1 MTNKPKYYRNSITTE
16 TGLSDFHKMTTT
28 VLKTY
33 VKKRSRELIVYR
45 KYKSNDNLLLQEEF
59 PSKFKDLLPN
69 DKSLKGVQ
77 DSCLQILDSLA
88 PLKTKYLRANETPFM
103 RCKKLS

>member
-1 MTNKPKYYRNSITTE
+1 MTNRPKYYRNSITTE
-16 TGLSDFHKMTTT
+16 TGLSDFHKMTT

-33 VKKRSRELIVYR
+33 VKKQSPKVIVYR
-45 KYKSNDNLLLQEEF
+45 KYKSNDNLLLREEF

-77 DSCLQILDSLA
+77 DSCLQILNSLA
-88 PLKTKYLRANETPFM
+88 PLKTKYVRA
-103 RCKKLS
+103 

>member
-1 MTNKPKYYRNSITTE
+1 MTNRPKYYRNSITTE
-16 TGLSDFHKMTTT
+16 TGLSDFHKMTT

-33 VKKRSRELIVYR
+33 VKKQSPKVIVYR
-45 KYKSNDNLLLQEEF
+45 KYKSNDNLLLREEF

-77 DSCLQILDSLA
+77 DSCLQILNSLA
-88 PLKTKYLRANETPFM
+88 PLKTKYVHA
-103 RCKKLS
+103 